1 MSKKPEPPGDRRPAN
16 SLRNTTDP
24 QALDPDTFPH
34 PPRAGE
40 RTPGTIENMRHL
52 LAAYGIEVRYDV
64 IAKRLRIRSELWS
77 STGLSNE
84 DETAMAYVVSLAA
97 LNRYPRDPVER
108 YVAAI
113 GDERPHNPVK
123 EWIYSK
129 PWDGVDRL
137 PDIYASLGE
146 ADDYPVNL
154 KEILLRRWLLSAV
167 AAALLTAGFRT
178 RGVLTLQ
185 GPQGIGKTTW
195 VACLV
200 PEEVRTAFIKLD
212 HQLDAHNK
220 DSIISASSHWIVEI
234 GELEGSL
241 RKEVARL
248 KGVITRS
255 TDKVRK
261 PYAKTE
267 TEMPRST
274 VFVATVNDAHFL
286 MDDTGNSR
294 WWTISLS
301 SVDEHHGVELQQLYA
316 QLAEQLGAG
325 AEWWLNREEEALLE
339 RQNRGHRS
347 VSMVEDLVLGALD
360 LERVGE
366 AGLTAMTA
374 RELLVQLGIERPTN
388 AQCKECGGVLRN
400 YVGSPRRIQ
409 GREKWRIPFNRKAEP
424 KWMPPDDFDKYD

>member
-1 MSKKPEPPGDRRPAN
+1 MDKKPNPAGDSRPA
-16 SLRNTTDP
+16 SPRLRNSTDP

-34 PPRAGE
+34 PPRKGE

-77 STGLSNE
+77 STSLSNE

-97 LNRYPRDPVER
+97 LNRYPRDPVET

-113 GDERPHNPVK
+113 GDEQPHNPVK
-123 EWIYSK
+123 EWIRSK

-137 PDIYASLGE
+137 PDIYASLVE
-146 ADDYPVNL
+146 AEDYPTQL
-154 KEILLRRWLLSAV
+154 KEILLRKWLLSAV
-167 AAALLTAGFRT
+167 AAALLKAGFRT

-195 VACLV
+195 VASLV
-200 PEEVRTAFIKLD
+200 PKEFRTTFIKLD

-220 DSIISASSHWIVEI
+220 DSILSATAHWICEI

-261 PYAKTE
+261 LYAKTE

-274 VFVATVNDAHFL
+274 VFVATVNDANFL

-294 WWTISLS
+294 WWTISLID
-301 SVDEHHGVELQQLYA
+301 VDEHHSIDTQQLYA
-316 QLAEQLGAG
+316 QLAVGLEAG
-325 AEWWLNREEEALLE
+325 VEWWLDSEEEAMLE
-339 RQNRGHRS
+339 QQNRGHRS
-347 VSMVEDLVLGALD
+347 VSMVEDLLLESFD

-366 AGLTAMTA
+366 DGLSAMTA
-374 RELLVQLGIERPTN
+374 RELLVQLGIDRPTN

-409 GREKWRIPFNRKAEP
+409 GRDKWRIPFNHKSEP
-424 KWMPPDDFDKYD
+424 RFKPDDFDKFA